1 MSQAWTARPIGS
13 AILLIFGAALAI
25 FPGGCS
31 LYVLGEL
38 SLLWLGSRSAGL
50 LDGSFAGIFVVFS
63 LIGLLVAALGI
74 WLARRAWRSLQK
86 GD

>member
-1 MSQAWTARPIGS
+1 MSQVWNARRVGA
-13 AILLIFGAALAI
+13 AILLIVGAALAI

-31 LYVLGEL
+31 LYFMSGVVWRALGL
-38 SLLWLGSRSAGL
+38 AGRPL
-50 LDGSFAGIFVVFS
+50 PEDNWATEFAVVS